1 MVKVAIIGAGS
12 VSFSASLIQDFAL
25 TKGLAGSQVTFMDID
40 ETRLDM
46 VYNLASRYI
55 KELGME
61 LNLEKTT
68 DREKAIDGADFVINT
83 VKVGGYDFM
92 EAERDIAERH
102 GYYRGIDDKVS
113 DYYGGFAAY
122 KQLKF
127 FLELAKNVE
136 RINPNAWF
144 LQVSNPVFE
153 GTNIIA
159 RETKLKVAGFCHGA
173 QGYKDIVRVLKLN
186 LEEVEAQVVGLNHCT
201 WLTKFL
207 YKGRD
212 AYPLIDEWIE
222 KESEKYWKSEEYLR
236 NPWNYHITP
245 AAVEIYKLYR
255 VFPIGDSV
263 RSVSPW
269 WFNTDLK
276 TKQRWFSSGGP
287 DSEVGWTMYLFRLRE
302 RLKMMER
309 VAEDPN
315 IIITKQ
321 LPPKP
326 SGEVIVPF
334 IDAVV
339 NDKKTKL
346 ILNIPNNGVIEG
358 LPDNVVVE
366 VPVVV
371 GRNGIEREKIGKLPS
386 RLMVHI
392 IIPRWQR
399 MEVILQAF
407 KEGDRTSLLLLLM
420 EDHRTKSLE
429 QAETLI
435 EELLAQPWNSDMA
448 NHYR

>member
-92 EAERDIAERH
+92 EAERDIAEGH